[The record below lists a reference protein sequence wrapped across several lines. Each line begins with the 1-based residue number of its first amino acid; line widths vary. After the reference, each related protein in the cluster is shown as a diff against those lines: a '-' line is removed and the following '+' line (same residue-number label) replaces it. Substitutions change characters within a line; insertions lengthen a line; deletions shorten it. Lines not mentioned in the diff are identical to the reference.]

1 MTCAR
6 NIEDMMKLR
15 YCIYALAAI
24 FMLAACD
31 DYNEQLDGFDS
42 SVGKPKDVK
51 NETYIATSNDYAKI
65 SAHSGI
71 ASISANKAFDNDGQA
86 HECIPY
92 LLSDVYAVADNG
104 SVVRVG
110 YFVVDDAMSCL
121 TRLRKAKSYTLADED
136 YSFIHEYADRKMP
149 SSVEERLRMLLL
161 EKMAGAAEGDIV
173 MVNFEDNALL
183 TGKGY
188 ASDNNII
195 GFSSSLLY
203 EFDGASWRNLS
214 SADNV
219 AAIMPTVYQS
229 MGVDFIENGD
239 EVVPMYLNKL
249 YPYAKKNDIHTV
261 AYYYNKY
268 KDIGALKYK
277 FDDGGWIKIGE
288 SFKVTRVQNQAPF
301 VLADGIWRYDPSV
314 TVELPAAKKNAVS
327 MKYYQAMVDWVW
339 ANVDQAAGVDKG
351 KGYVAKYG
359 DTDFYTGANAYS
371 CVVDWNVSNARKQC
385 AEAYKDMSDEE
396 VVAFMQANFIEVL
409 GRSLSVVYPEAL
421 PVEGLDV
428 LYTVIFTARMDAD
441 VRYTIKYKVVDKAAF
456 QYVEGSMKPL

>member
-71 ASISANKAFDNDGQA
+71 ASISANKAFDNDSQA

-110 YFVVDDAMSCL
+110 YFVVDDAKSCL

-136 YSFIHEYADRKMP
+136 YSFIYGYADREMP

-188 ASDNNII
+188 ASDNNVI

-203 EFDGASWRNLS
+203 EFDGTSWRNLS

-229 MGVDFIENGD
+229 MDVDFIENGD

-261 AYYYNKY
+261 AYYYN
-268 KDIGALKYK
+268 LKSATY
-277 FDDGGWIKIGE
+277 
-288 SFKVTRVQNQAPF
+288 RV
-301 VLADGIWRYDPSV
+301 
-314 TVELPAAKKNAVS
+314 
-327 MKYYQAMVDWVW
+327 
-339 ANVDQAAGVDKG
+339 
-351 KGYVAKYG
+351 
-359 DTDFYTGANAYS
+359 
-371 CVVDWNVSNARKQC
+371 
-385 AEAYKDMSDEE
+385 
-396 VVAFMQANFIEVL
+396 
-409 GRSLSVVYPEAL
+409 
-421 PVEGLDV
+421 
-428 LYTVIFTARMDAD
+428 
-441 VRYTIKYKVVDKAAF
+441 
-456 QYVEGSMKPL
+456 